1 MTVHW
6 RGQSAVYTKGERQIM
21 RSLPIKEQAFVHLLK
36 STTDGEI
43 SELEGRARSSAERIT
58 LQLQGHGA
66 DTGVDRPVDRAQFT
80 FTDPEATG
88 KSDTNPAS
96 DGNIPLYTDPE
107 DIPFGKPAR
116 RKKIYAVAWSWRKHK
131 IHKTKKRCEQRLRV
145 WKAWKE
151 RQGWTVM
158 KFASGYLAI
167 APQLGETREVIQLHE
182 YDRETKERL

>member
-1 MTVHW
+1 MRW
-6 RGQSAVYTKGERQIM
+6 RGVSAEYTRSEREIM
-21 RSLPIKEQAFVHLLK
+21 SALPIKEQAFVHLLK
-36 STTDGEI
+36 AVT
-43 SELEGRARSSAERIT
+43 EGTIEAPAEVAHQPER
-58 LQLQGHGA
+58 LLAKEKEVGA
-66 DTGVDRPVDRAQFT
+66 VPT
-80 FTDPEATG
+80 FGFVDPEATG

-131 IHKTKKRCEQRLRV
+131 IHKTKKRCEERLKV

-151 RQGWTVM
+151 RQGWTVIRM
-158 KFASGYLAI
+158 GSGYMGI
-167 APQLGETREVIQLHE
+167 LGETREVIQLHE